1 MFTISMHEIVVLID
15 KIHWFSLD
23 RIEELVFFLNGTSKN
38 LPYRGVILILYTIPT
53 ECLRHCAENA
63 MDVASFWFSEKKIV
77 TWSLRHITNADEK
90 EVGYTISL
98 CLILSY
104 ITRFSVSRLTKITF
118 ISIHI
123 FLHSNME
130 ACVRAIR
137 MRVYEPVQ
145 LGSGSMLAD
154 DEVT

>member
-1 MFTISMHEIVVLID
+1 MHEIVVLID

-38 LPYRGVILILYTIPT
+38 LPYRGVILILYTTPT

-90 EVGYTISL
+90 EVECTISL
-98 CLILSY
+98 SLILSY

-123 FLHSNME
+123 FSSLEYGSMRS
-130 ACVRAIR
+130 CYIR
-137 MRVYEPVQ
+137 MRVYEHVQ
-145 LGSGSMLAD
+145 LGSGSMHAD

>member
-1 MFTISMHEIVVLID
+1 MFTISMHEIVFLFD

-23 RIEELVFFLNGTSKN
+23 RVEEILFFLNGMSKN
-38 LPYRGVILILYTIPT
+38 LPYRGVILILYTTPT

-77 TWSLRHITNADEK
+77 TCSLRHITNADEK
-90 EVGYTISL
+90 EVECTISL
-98 CLILSY
+98 SLILSY
-104 ITRFSVSRLTKITF
+104 ITWFSVSRLTKIAF
-118 ISIHI
+118 

-137 MRVYEPVQ
+137 MRVYEHVQ
-145 LGSGSMLAD
+145 LGSGSMPAD